1 MNGRICGAPASSS
14 AIAGYRDH
22 SSSLW
27 NSLPHAT
34 QCPMLTLPPHAVLN
48 FIFLKPVFNKRI
60 NFTNSFCVWLQACIS
75 YSRAIH
81 ATVRY

>member
-1 MNGRICGAPASSS
+1 
-14 AIAGYRDH
+14 
-22 SSSLW
+22 
-27 NSLPHAT
+27 
-34 QCPMLTLPPHAVLN
+34 MLTLPPHAVLN

-81 ATVRY
+81 MLLLDTSFIETVIDQTRTL